1 MAKLSA
7 VSLFTRLYISI
18 ALAVLISATITF
30 VIIDDYFI
38 QNDIEEFVKHTD
50 SVYEDLLIKF
60 ESSSNKQ
67 RKSIS
72 SYKYSSEEFE
82 TQWLTISENLKCDRC
97 EYIGSVNTVQ
107 VYSSDI
113 YEFIA
118 VYTLDKFESKLVIK
132 FTDTERDE
140 DQQPKIIANYDLD
153 DLAPFILLFTV
164 LTSIGFAIYW
174 PVRAIQKQ
182 INQLIETQKDFG
194 SGNMKA
200 RSNHKLTKPLNK
212 LADSFNTM
220 ADSITNTVN
229 ENQIFAQAVPH
240 EVRTP
245 LSRIQ
250 LATGLLRQNCDDDF
264 HKELLHNID
273 TYIDDIDE
281 LISQIVEFSKLNT
294 VSSDEDFDYYQTINF
309 VAFTHSR
316 IKALKPNNNLNFELN
331 VDDSLEITTNPVYLR
346 LLIDNLIK
354 NAMTYAKHEIVISLK
369 KNKHGLI
376 TFSVEDDGPGIPNQE
391 YKTIFMP
398 FSRLDKSRSRKTG
411 GLGLG
416 LSITKAACKKM
427 NSEITVKNNHIGG
440 AKFTCI
446 FYKQAY

>member
-1 MAKLSA
+1 MVKLST
-7 VSLFTRLYISI
+7 VSLFTRLYICI
-18 ALAVLISATITF
+18 ALGVVISATITF

-50 SVYEDLLIKF
+50 SVYEDLLLEF
-60 ESSSNKQ
+60 ESSANKQ
-67 RKSIS
+67 NQSIS
-72 SYKYSSEEFE
+72 SYEYSSDEIEVL
-82 TQWLTISENLKCDRC
+82 WLPLSENFECTACD
-97 EYIGSVNTVQ
+97 YIGSVDLVK
-107 VYSSDI
+107 VYTSDV

-132 FTDTERDE
+132 FTDTESDE

-164 LTSIGFAIYW
+164 LTSIGFTIYW
-174 PVRAIQKQ
+174 PVRTIQKQ
-182 INQLIETQKDFG
+182 INLLIETQKDFG
-194 SGNMKA
+194 SGNMKV

-250 LATGLLRQNCDDDF
+250 LATGLLSQNCDDDVQ
-264 HKELLHNID
+264 KELLHNID

-281 LISQIVEFSKLNT
+281 LISQIVAFSKLN
-294 VSSDEDFDYYQTINF
+294 DKNNEEDYDYYQSINF
-309 VAFTHSR
+309 VAFIHSR
-316 IKALKPNNNLNFELN
+316 IKALKPSRKLNIELIA
-331 VDDSLEITTNPVYLR
+331 DDSTEITTNPIYMR

-354 NAMTYAKHEIVISLK
+354 NAMAYAQSEIIISIK
-369 KNKHGLI
+369 KCEGSI
-376 TFSVEDDGPGIPNQE
+376 IFCVEDDGPGIPSQE

-416 LSITKAACKKM
+416 LSITKAACNKM
-427 NSEITVKNNHIGG
+427 NGDISVINNHIGG
-440 AKFTCI
+440 AKFKCT
-446 FYKQAY
+446 FHTGRS

>member
-1 MAKLSA
+1 MVNMSR

-18 ALAVLISATITF
+18 AMAVVISATVTF
-30 VIIDDYFI
+30 IVIDDYFI
-38 QNDIEEFVKHTD
+38 QSDIEEFVKHTD
-50 SVYEDLLIKF
+50 SVYQDLLSAF
-60 ESSSNKQ
+60 EAAPNKENQSLSNYQ
-67 RKSIS
+67 
-72 SYKYSSEEFE
+72 YNSEEIE
-82 TQWLTISENLKCDRC
+82 VHWLPLPEEFACTRC
-97 EYIGSVNTVQ
+97 EYLGSVDSVLIYT
-107 VYSSDI
+107 SDI

-118 VYTLDKFESKLVIK
+118 VYTLEEYKLIIK
-132 FTDTERDE
+132 FIDNESEE

-164 LTSIGFAIYW
+164 LASIGFTIYW
-174 PVRAIQKQ
+174 PVRTMQKQ

-250 LATGLLRQNCDDDF
+250 LATGLLSQNCDDDF
-264 HKELLHNID
+264 QKELLHNID

-281 LISQIVEFSKLNT
+281 LISQIVAFSKLN
-294 VSSDEDFDYYQTINF
+294 DKNNKEDYDYYQSINF
-309 VAFTHSR
+309 VAFIHSR
-316 IKALKPNNNLNFELN
+316 IRALKPSKKLNIELIA
-331 VDDSLEITTNPVYLR
+331 DESIEITTNPIYMR

-354 NAMTYAKHEIVISLK
+354 NAMAYAQNEISISI
-369 KNKHGLI
+369 NSFENEI
-376 TFSVEDDGPGIPNQE
+376 TFCVEDDGPGIPNQD

-416 LSITKAACKKM
+416 LSITKAACNKM
-427 NSEITVKNNHIGG
+427 NGDISVINNHIGG
-440 AKFTCI
+440 AKFTCT
-446 FYKQAY
+446 FNKKVT